1 MFSFLSMPKIK
12 IMECLSDRNS
22 FDLSAT
28 GDSQQQQQQNKD
40 KNRYNLLTNKA
51 DKLSMKI
58 CIQ

>member
-1 MFSFLSMPKIK
+1 
-12 IMECLSDRNS
+12 MECLSDRNS
-22 FDLSAT
+22 FHLSAT
-28 GDSQQQQQQNKD
+28 GDSQQQQQQQNKD